1 MRFPILLPFA
11 VLLCAPAAPAVAQGD
26 GCTGPA
32 SDTRLF
38 VNVSNVRNSNGLVA
52 VTLYADNPKKFLAKK
67 GSLYVGRVPAV
78 AGTTRVCIHLP
89 APGVYALAVYHDE
102 DASRNLKR
110 KGLGL
115 PAEGY
120 GFSNNARTVFSLPA
134 FRSVRFSAPRTNLST
149 GVRLKY
155 P

>member
-1 MRFPILLPFA
+1 MRLSSLTLPLALL
-11 VLLCAPAAPAVAQGD
+11 AAPAVPAAAQE
-26 GCTGPA
+26 GCTGKP

-38 VNVSNVRNSNGLVA
+38 VNVSNVRNAAGLIA
-52 VTLYADNPKKFLAKK
+52 VTLYADDRSKFLAKR

-89 APGVYALAVYHDE
+89 KPGTYAIAVYHDE
-102 DASRNLKR
+102 DANR
-110 KGLGL
+110 KLNRRGIGT

-120 GFSNNARTVFSLPA
+120 GFSNNAPALFGLPN
-134 FRSVRFSAPRTNLST
+134 FRSVRFGAPRTNLST
-149 GVRLKY
+149 SIKLRY